1 MALKA
6 LDKPDLAVE
15 HMRNERRRK
24 EHQEKGRLDVAV
36 RLLKSYFMLF

>member
-1 MALKA
+1 MALKG

-36 RLLKSYFMLF
+36 GL